1 MNKRESDYLLG
12 SCAEFART
20 HNLSSKRCTF
30 ALHVN
35 KFYAETVWLKKYNI
49 ITANNVNRQAAN
61 MKHKIL
67 NIGALDAINAWIVLV
82 F

>member
-1 MNKRESDYLLG
+1 MY
-12 SCAEFART
+12 
-20 HNLSSKRCTF
+20 TF
-30 ALHVN
+30 ALHAN

-49 ITANNVNRQAAN
+49 IIANNVNRQAVN